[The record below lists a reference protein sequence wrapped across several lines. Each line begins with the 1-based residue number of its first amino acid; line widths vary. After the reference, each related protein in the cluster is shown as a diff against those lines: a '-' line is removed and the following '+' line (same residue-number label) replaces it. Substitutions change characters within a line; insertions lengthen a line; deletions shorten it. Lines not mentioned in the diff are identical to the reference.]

1 MTLRDMFPEWWC
13 KIIFS
18 VSENCSGD
26 YNWLDFSIY
35 EFIFSVVVVFIIKW
49 IINCLLFILG
59 VINQDNKMDST
70 IISPS
75 LLGKDLDIP
84 NYEMED
90 IKGRDLEFDNKGR
103 MVFGFVNEGKLTEEI
118 LKGGVVSGGG
128 SEAALDVIRAMTRGN
143 NLRVGELS
151 NMTNWLGQYKDG
163 VEFGLKRKMKVGGK
177 VVSIVQIKV
186 TGKDKFTIA
195 YLDWDNGKRPLLTR
209 KIKKNVSAKNLPK
222 ELKKSVKV
230 G

>member
-1 MTLRDMFPEWWC
+1 MIKLKDLITERINVRKWIKAIEKGED
-13 KIIFS
+13 
-18 VSENCSGD
+18 
-26 YNWLDFSIY
+26 
-35 EFIFSVVVVFIIKW
+35 VVVYDKKGKRY
-49 IINCLLFILG
+49 NLQG
-59 VINQDNKMDST
+59 GDNKSVQVTDHWEDAGRRNVHPEST
-70 IISPS
+70 WKTLPLSKVKKIVS
-75 LLGKDLDIP
+75 
-84 NYEMED
+84 
-90 IKGRDLEFDNKGR
+90 
-103 MVFGFVNEGKLTEEI
+103 EGKLKEEI

-195 YLDWDNGKRPLLTR
+195 YLDWDDGKRPLLTR
-209 KIKKNVSAKNLPK
+209 KIDKNVSAKNLPK

>member
-1 MTLRDMFPEWWC
+1 M
-13 KIIFS
+13 
-18 VSENCSGD
+18 
-26 YNWLDFSIY
+26 
-35 EFIFSVVVVFIIKW
+35 IK
-49 IINCLLFILG
+49 L
-59 VINQDNKMDST
+59 
-70 IISPS
+70 
-75 LLGKDLDIP
+75 KDLI
-84 NYEMED
+84 
-90 IKGRDLEFDNKGR
+90 
-103 MVFGFVNEGKLTEEI
+103 TEEI

-195 YLDWDNGKRPLLTR
+195 YLDWDDGKRPLLTR
-209 KIKKNVSAKNLPK
+209 KIVKNVSGKNLPR